1 MFEERIA
8 VIEEFLKEFA
18 IPNPLARV
26 ARAHAYYFAAL
37 LSYYSKEIPGRRT
50 IIKSFWIRKG
60 IVEESQLRVLA
71 YVALMPLSF
80 HLKPVM
86 EKFVGKWIRARK

>member
-8 VIEEFLKEFA
+8 VIEDFLKEFD
-18 IPNPLARV
+18 IPNPLARM

-37 LSYYSKEIPGRRT
+37 LTYYSKEIRGRRALF
-50 IIKSFWIRKG
+50 KSFWIRKG
-60 IVEESQLRVLA
+60 IVEESQLKIVA

-80 HLKPVM
+80 HLKPM
-86 EKFVGKWIRARK
+86 FKKFLGKWIRARK